1 VVLMRFDWM
10 LPLGVGTILGL
21 VVEHYRLPLWRML
34 GRSPDL
40 NAHVEDDLAVI
51 YLGSPPWIGCRFLL
65 PTGSTMTTP
74 PERCVD
80 WWKWAHSVGGID
92 GDVTHLR
99 VTLTGVHEDLTI
111 VVDGV
116 QARVESERPIRS
128 ESWKHVVCPAGGADI
143 VPRHLEIQFEPFD
156 PPTSWWVDPFA
167 ETSRPAAFTLKRG
180 EVERI
185 DVIARSTAKD
195 VSWTADLVL
204 LVNGKRRLL
213 PLSKKGEHWRTIGTQ
228 NIPVTQLGRG

>member
-1 VVLMRFDWM
+1 MRFDWV

-21 VVEHYRLPLWRML
+21 VVERYRLPLWRML

-40 NAHVEDDLAVI
+40 NAHVED
-51 YLGSPPWIGCRFLL
+51 LGFPPWIGCRFLV
-65 PTGSTMTTP
+65 PASCAMSTP

-80 WWKWAHSVGGID
+80 WWKWARSLGGID

-99 VTLTGVHEDLTI
+99 VTLTGLHDDLTI
-111 VVDGV
+111 VVDGI
-116 QARVESERPIRS
+116 QARVESDRQIRS
-128 ESWKHVVCPAGGADI
+128 ESWKHLVCPAGGADV
-143 VPRHLEIQFEPFD
+143 VPRHLEIQFENFD
-156 PPTSWWVDPFA
+156 SPTSRWVDPFA
-167 ETSRPAAFTLKRG
+167 ESSRPAAFTLKRG

-185 DVIARSTAKD
+185 DVIARAVAKD

-228 NIPVTQLGRG
+228 NIPVTQLGTG